1 MTIDVVR
8 SLLLWCM
15 IINFGLFFLSFLSFT
30 LFHDFIY
37 RIHGKWYN
45 ISEDRFNAIIYSVMV
60 FYKILILFF
69 NAVPYF
75 ALLIVG

>member
-1 MTIDVVR
+1 MTIAMVR

-15 IINFGLFFLSFLSFT
+15 IINFGLFFLSFLIFT
-30 LFHDFIY
+30 LARGFIY

-45 ISEDRFNAIIYSVMV
+45 IPEDRFNTVIYSVMA
-60 FYKILILFF
+60 FYKMLILFF

-75 ALLIVG
+75 ALLIAG